1 MGAYVDNNLISG
13 ETVVYET
20 HLHWIGFLT
29 LKGLFTLF
37 LAPLL
42 ARWTSEFAVTSQRVV
57 IKTGLIARDT
67 LEMNLQ
73 KIESVGVD
81 QSLLGRIMGYG
92 DITIIGTGGT
102 REQFRAIADP
112 VRFRRAFQEQVAKG
126 G

>member
-1 MGAYVDNNLISG
+1 MGSYVSNNLISG

-20 HLHWIGFLT
+20 HLHWITFLSF
-29 LKGLFTLF
+29 KGLFTLF
-37 LAPLL
+37 LAPLF
-42 ARWTSEFAVTSQRVV
+42 ARWTSEFAVTNQRVV

-81 QSLLGRIMGYG
+81 QSLLGRLLGYG

-102 REQFRAIADP
+102 REQFSCIADP
-112 VRFRRAFQEQVAKG
+112 VRFRRTFQEQVARHG
-126 G
+126 